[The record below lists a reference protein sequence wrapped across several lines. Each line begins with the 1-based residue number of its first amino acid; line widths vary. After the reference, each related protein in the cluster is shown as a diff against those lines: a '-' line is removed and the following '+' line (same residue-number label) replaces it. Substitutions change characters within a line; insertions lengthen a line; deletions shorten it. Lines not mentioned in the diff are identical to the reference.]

1 MITDIYRKYF
11 QKSYNFLYPL
21 LGFKKHKTHKPLQ
34 TYVEWEGICDVS
46 SRKLICIFKRL
57 HTEEW
62 IRFEQDYLICHR
74 MLESCLPLDDDLIV
88 YVFNFNTIAEDF
100 DSFCNA
106 QYSKISQNSKKIL
119 STYYGVHTP
128 EWVYME
134 SYLYPEK
141 YFKIYAEILKVDI
154 DNLKEV
160 GELCEKYD
168 LDKETCKVIQPE
180 VQL

>member
-57 HTEEW
+57 DTEEW

-74 MLESCLPLDDDLIV
+74 MLESCLPLDDNLIA
-88 YVFNFNTIAEDF
+88 YVCKIFKNITKFQKDF
-100 DSFCNA
+100 KYLLWC
-106 QYSKISQNSKKIL
+106 
-119 STYYGVHTP
+119 
-128 EWVYME
+128 
-134 SYLYPEK
+134 SY
-141 YFKIYAEILKVDI
+141 
-154 DNLKEV
+154 
-160 GELCEKYD
+160 
-168 LDKETCKVIQPE
+168 T
-180 VQL
+180 